1 MDCLAFQYLW
11 RVGKSKLPNWCNT
24 WTNFFI
30 ESNGYCDET
39 IKMKYLKATICG
51 LQQKGPIFE
60 RTFENFQKF
69 QKVEF

>member
-1 MDCLAFQYLW
+1 MQYLN
-11 RVGKSKLPNWCNT
+11 K
-24 WTNFFI
+24 FFI